1 MQVQKTRRVPLIAIA
16 LITVCVMSCVAL
28 GGIGLS
34 VLYLNQIFGPET
46 NDFDRETW
54 LAWHNKDDLE
64 NPRINMANYVE
75 EWLLIEHPTE
85 AEVLEYLGPPDD
97 RREENMIVYNLG
109 FGFID
114 YYWLHVYFGDD
125 NRVNKVYR
133 IQS

>member
-1 MQVQKTRRVPLIAIA
+1 MVIA

-28 GGIGLS
+28 GGLGLG
-34 VLYLNQIFGPET
+34 VLYLNQTFGVET

-64 NPRINMANYVE
+64 NPRIGMATDVE
-75 EWLLIEHPTE
+75 EWLMTE
-85 AEVLEYLGPPDD
+85 RRTKAEVLEYLGPPDD

-114 YYWLHVYFGDD
+114 YYWLHVYFDD
-125 NRVNKVYR
+125 DDRVSEVYR